1 MNDVSI
7 QQEVERRHFP
17 ITIEMYHRMGEKG
30 IFAPDDRVELIEGE
44 LFQMSPI
51 GSLHARCVDF
61 LNKFL
66 VIAASDQFTVRVQN
80 PVILNNL
87 SEPEPDFSIV
97 RSREDFYKDAL
108 PTSSD
113 VVAVFE
119 VADTS
124 VAFDKNIKFL
134 RYAAT
139 GIPEAWLIDLDDERV
154 EVHTQPKENGYGM
167 VKIYVRG
174 ENAVSENI
182 PSINLPVDD
191 ILG

>member
-1 MNDVSI
+1 MKDVSI

-124 VAFDKNIKFL
+124 VAFDKNI
-134 RYAAT
+134 
-139 GIPEAWLIDLDDERV
+139 
-154 EVHTQPKENGYGM
+154 
-167 VKIYVRG
+167 
-174 ENAVSENI
+174 
-182 PSINLPVDD
+182 
-191 ILG
+191 